1 MNYVEAHDNLTLW
14 DKLAY
19 TNPTESIEARKQMDK
34 MAAAMVFLSQGIPF
48 IQAGQEFL
56 RSKPLPG
63 GAYDHNSYH
72 SPDIVNS
79 IKWNRKTEFKDVYE
93 YYRGLIEFRKAHSA
107 LRMSTVEDIGRNMKF
122 FDRLPQRVVGFGL
135 YNDCELEEMVVFLNP
150 SPEPITLH
158 AFEELN
164 VYIDGQRAGNTP
176 LYTVN
181 GDYTINPRSVMVM
194 GKPYS
199 KAETVGQ

>member
-1 MNYVEAHDNLTLW
+1 
-14 DKLAY
+14 
-19 TNPTESIEARKQMDK
+19 
-34 MAAAMVFLSQGIPF
+34 
-48 IQAGQEFL
+48 
-56 RSKPLPG
+56 
-63 GAYDHNSYH
+63 
-72 SPDIVNS
+72 
-79 IKWNRKTEFKDVYE
+79 
-93 YYRGLIEFRKAHSA
+93 
-107 LRMSTVEDIGRNMKF
+107 MSTVEDIGRNMKF